1 MTARDNILGRIR
13 NALGREQPRIS
24 ASGEAGAAM
33 RAQLAAHPRGPLPSM
48 DWEPVAR
55 FAERCVVLSS
65 SVARVRD
72 RSQVASAVAQYLA
85 QNDLPRS
92 GVCWPELGGLDWSAA
107 GLQIEPRPAG
117 GEDKVGITGCYCAI
131 AETGTLMLLSGHDT
145 DLTTSL
151 LPDTHIALLP
161 VSRILRSMED
171 AWDLLRRERGALP
184 RQVAFVSGP
193 SRTADIEM
201 TLVLGIHGPYR
212 VHVILVDE

>member
-1 MTARDNILGRIR
+1 MTARDNILNRIR
-13 NALGREQPRIS
+13 SALGRTEPLEQTS
-24 ASGEAGAAM
+24 AAAM
-33 RAQLAAHPRGPLPSM
+33 RARLAGHPRGPLPSM

-55 FAERCVVLSS
+55 FAERCLVLSS
-65 SVARVRD
+65 SVAHL
-72 RSQVASAVAQYLA
+72 RSRSEVPAAVARYLSEG
-85 QNDLPRS
+85 DLPRS
-92 GVCWPELGGLDWSAA
+92 GVCWPELAGLDWSAA
-107 GLQIEPRPAG
+107 DLRIEPRPAA

-131 AETGTLMLLSGHDT
+131 AETGTLMLLSGPQTHAV
-145 DLTTSL
+145 TSL
-151 LPDTHIALLP
+151 LPDTHIAVVP
-161 VSRILRSMED
+161 ASRILRSMED